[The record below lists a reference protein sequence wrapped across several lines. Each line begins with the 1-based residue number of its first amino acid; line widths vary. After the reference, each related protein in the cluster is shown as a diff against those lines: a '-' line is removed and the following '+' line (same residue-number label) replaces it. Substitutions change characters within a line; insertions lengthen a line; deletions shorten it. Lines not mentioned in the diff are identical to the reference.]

1 MGASR
6 PDDRETV
13 VAFSLWDLGES
24 TALTVDQGP
33 FATEGRRAL
42 HEQGWTDS
50 TSQRSCTSRCGKTS
64 IVMRPDELIIHAM
77 PLRSVYRRLH

>member
-1 MGASR
+1 VEALD

-13 VAFSLWDLGES
+13 VEFSLRDLDES
-24 TALTVDQGP
+24 TAVTVNQGP

-50 TSQRSCTSRCGKTS
+50 LESLE
-64 IVMRPDELIIHAM
+64 ELI
-77 PLRSVYRRLH
+77 RSRDWPEPD